1 MKENLLQIINHYGIK
16 SQQRKLQEEVFELQ
30 QGIMYLANAD
40 DREINFTKSRVPQ
53 VVDILYKKCY
63 LNKNNEVIKV
73 EYLNK

>member
-1 MKENLLQIINHYGIK
+1 MKIIEYDVEDKKIYYI
-16 SQQRKLQEEVFELQ
+16 QEFYKDKYNELHKA
-30 QGIMYLANAD
+30 IMYLANAD
-40 DREINFTKSRVPQ
+40 DREIRFTRSRVPQ